1 MAERFQ
7 AKKALTVALAAS
19 LLIEAVSHPTESM
32 RAVNTLLSRDQ
43 TCNKNNIDVSY
54 YDTIAVFG
62 AGTFVDN
69 EGINHPN
76 FYQAQRLR
84 QAARLYVD
92 GYSDHILL
100 VDGGDPNAIYESYLL
115 IQKYVDVISDGQKEI
130 GIWQMNA
137 IHNSVNS
144 ADNVRGL
151 KEYAETHLYTRV
163 LGVTNQFHQN
173 RIRLLTQNYQ
183 VSADLIA
190 AECDIDSGKS
200 YDSTPISGTSQL
212 TPTWKMKLKE
222 SIGIAELI
230 FDPYGEL
237 TIRIKK

>member
-7 AKKALTVALAAS
+7 ANKALTIALATS
-19 LLIEAVSHPTESM
+19 LLIEAVSHPTESV
-32 RAVNTLLSRDQ
+32 RAINTLLSRDQ
-43 TCNKNNIDVSY
+43 TCNENNIDGSHF
-54 YDTIAVFG
+54 DTIAVFG
-62 AGTFVDN
+62 AGTYTDN
-69 EGINHPN
+69 EGGNHPN

-92 GYSDHILL
+92 GYSDRILL
-100 VDGGDPNAIYESYLL
+100 VDGGDPNAIHESYLL
-115 IQKYVDVISDGQKEI
+115 IQKYVTVISDGQKEI
-130 GIWQMNA
+130 GMWQMNS
-137 IHNSVNS
+137 IQDSVNS
-144 ADNVRGL
+144 ADNVSSLRR
-151 KEYAETHLYTRV
+151 YVDTHLYTRV
-163 LGVTNQFHQN
+163 LGVTNQFHQK
-173 RIRLLTQNYQ
+173 RISLLAQNYE
-183 VSADLIA
+183 VPTDIIA